1 MKRVFLIVLDSC
13 GIGGAMDANDYG
25 DEGANTFLHAYQA
38 GHMAMPNLEAM
49 GMYKLVGIKSRD
61 PIAYYARL
69 VEKSK
74 GKDSLTGHLEMM
86 GIITKQPLQTF
97 PNGFPSSLID
107 ELSRRTK
114 HPIIGNKV
122 DSGTDIIDELGVEA
136 MKKGAFII
144 YTSADSVLQI
154 AAHKDIIP
162 LKELYHAS
170 EIARALTLKENRV
183 GRIIARPFI
192 GKPGAFTR
200 TNERR
205 DYALSPDAKTVL
217 VELKEQGYDVI
228 GLGKINDLFNNDGLT
243 ENIKTTNNQDALN
256 KLLTIIKKQAFN
268 GLCFVNLNDF
278 DTLDGHRR
286 EPMKYAFDLVAFNDA
301 LLNIIRNLKAD
312 DYLMITADH
321 GNDPTYKGTDHT
333 RENVPL
339 LIYNHNLIAPK
350 DLGVGEMS
358 DIGATISELFNLP
371 IINGTS
377 FLSRIKCK

>member
-13 GIGGAMDANDYG
+13 GIGGATDANDYG

-122 DSGTDIIDELGVEA
+122 DSGTDII
-136 MKKGAFII
+136 
-144 YTSADSVLQI
+144 
-154 AAHKDIIP
+154 P

-205 DYALSPDAKTVL
+205 DY
-217 VELKEQGYDVI
+217 
-228 GLGKINDLFNNDGLT
+228 
-243 ENIKTTNNQDALN
+243 
-256 KLLTIIKKQAFN
+256 
-268 GLCFVNLNDF
+268 
-278 DTLDGHRR
+278 
-286 EPMKYAFDLVAFNDA
+286 
-301 LLNIIRNLKAD
+301 
-312 DYLMITADH
+312 
-321 GNDPTYKGTDHT
+321 
-333 RENVPL
+333 
-339 LIYNHNLIAPK
+339 
-350 DLGVGEMS
+350 
-358 DIGATISELFNLP
+358 
-371 IINGTS
+371 
-377 FLSRIKCK
+377 